1 MTERYDFQNCF
12 PRGHKSAR
20 LPRQPY
26 AALNLIGGNEKT
38 LNSRRNT
45 LIYFVVMSGIQAQLE
60 DMTEGYGRVI
70 IDVYAQKK
78 HQFTSCFLFVSLV
91 NMSLLI
97 VISG

>member
-20 LPRQPY
+20 LARQPY

-45 LIYFVVMSGIQAQLE
+45 LLYFCCYVRDTGTAG
-60 DMTEGYGRVI
+60 GY
-70 IDVYAQKK
+70 
-78 HQFTSCFLFVSLV
+78 
-91 NMSLLI
+91 N
-97 VISG
+97 